1 MVGLFPLGV
10 KVYRIARCPVGYG
23 HAVHLVLFACAVRF
37 CVPAH
42 KNVAAALE
50 HTVAQHNI
58 LAGLVAHGLY
68 RFLKGIVY
76 VLRQGVGVK
85 TKGIVHIIQQ
95 GVGVKVKRNLLHRVK
110 VCMVVQGQG
119 FLRRGSVRA
128 GGGGGGFLPK
138 RHPDRVACV
147 NRLWV

>member
-1 MVGLFPLGV
+1 MFGLFPLGV
-10 KVYRIARCPVGYG
+10 KVYCIARCPVGYG

-42 KNVAAALE
+42 KNVAAALK
-50 HTVAQHNI
+50 HTVAQDNI

-76 VLRQGVGVK
+76 VLRQGIGVK
-85 TKGIVHIIQQ
+85 AKGIVHILQQ
-95 GVGVKVKRNLLHRVK
+95 GVGVKVKSNLLHRIK
-110 VCMVVQGQG
+110 VCVVAQGQG

>member
-1 MVGLFPLGV
+1 MFGLFPLGV
-10 KVYRIARCPVGYG
+10 KVYRIAICPVGHG
-23 HAVHLVLFACAVRF
+23 HAVYPVQSACAVRF

-42 KNVAAALE
+42 KNVAAALK

-85 TKGIVHIIQQ
+85 TKGIVHILQQ
-95 GVGVKVKRNLLHRVK
+95 GVGVKVKRKFLCRIK
-110 VCMVVQGQG
+110 ICMVAQGQG
-119 FLRRGSVRA
+119 FLRRGKARPGH
-128 GGGGGGFLPK
+128 GGGGAGF
-138 RHPDRVACV
+138 CS
-147 NRLWV
+147 